1 MTDTKPKE
9 KPKAL
14 QLPSNVRAEESLVGA
29 MLLSRDAIEDALGVV
44 DVSHFANSATRD
56 VFDSIL
62 AVYESGSNV
71 DAVTV
76 SEELSREAGSDRRSS
91 RFDGLAGHHPRD
103 VECSQLRRD
112 HRSESADAADGVGR
126 SRDRVD
132 RHVWWRRR
140 R

>member
-76 SEELSREAGSDRRSS
+76 SEELSRAGRLEAIGGPAVLMDWQATTPATSNARSYAEIIEAKARMRRMEVC
-91 RFDGLAGHHPRD
+91 PT
-103 VECSQLRRD
+103 
-112 HRSESADAADGVGR
+112 
-126 SRDRVD
+126 
-132 RHVWWRRR
+132 
-140 R
+140 